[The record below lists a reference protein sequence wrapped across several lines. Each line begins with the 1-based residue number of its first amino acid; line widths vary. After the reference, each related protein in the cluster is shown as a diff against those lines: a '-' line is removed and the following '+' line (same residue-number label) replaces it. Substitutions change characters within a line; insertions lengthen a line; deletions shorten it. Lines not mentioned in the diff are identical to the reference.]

1 MKLTTPGAAAC
12 QSCGAPMPTA
22 KDHAGGRED
31 SQYCRFC
38 ADKSGALLPYET
50 VHENMTVERFMKVNG
65 MPRKGAE
72 DSAHRALKAMPA
84 WKDKR

>member
-22 KDHAGGRED
+22 KDRAGGRED
-31 SQYCRFC
+31 SPYCKFC
-38 ADKSGALLPYET
+38 ADKNGKLFSYET

-65 MPRKGAE
+65 MPRKAAE
-72 DSAHRALKAMPA
+72 ESAHRALQAMPL
-84 WKDKR
+84 WKNRR

>member
-1 MKLTTPGAAAC
+1 MA
-12 QSCGAPMPTA
+12 SA

-38 ADKSGALLPYET
+38 ADKSGKLFPFAT

-65 MPRKGAE
+65 MPRAGAE
-72 DSAHRALKAMPA
+72 EHAKRALLAMPL
-84 WKDKR
+84 WKNQK